1 MAEKIAVINQKGGVG
16 KTTTAYN
23 LASTLARYNKKV
35 LLIDLDPQGNA
46 SMAYG
51 IDISLLKRTVADLL
65 LDEANIRKV
74 VKKTNIKLVSI
85 LPSNLSLALVETKLL
100 EKGKNSSKN
109 RLKEVL
115 EDRYTRLFDYI
126 IIDCPPSLGLMTL
139 NALVA
144 SDSIIIPIQAEFYA
158 LEGLSQLVKTV
169 QVVSRRMNPRLHIL
183 GILLTMFDGRTNLSL
198 QVAEEVK
205 HYFPGKVYATV
216 IPRNVRLS
224 EAPSHGKPI
233 TAYDRTSRGAEA
245 YTALAAEFLK
255 KQNA

>member
-100 EKGKNSSKN
+100 E
-109 RLKEVL
+109 
-115 EDRYTRLFDYI
+115 
-126 IIDCPPSLGLMTL
+126 
-139 NALVA
+139 
-144 SDSIIIPIQAEFYA
+144 
-158 LEGLSQLVKTV
+158 
-169 QVVSRRMNPRLHIL
+169 
-183 GILLTMFDGRTNLSL
+183 
-198 QVAEEVK
+198 
-205 HYFPGKVYATV
+205 
-216 IPRNVRLS
+216 
-224 EAPSHGKPI
+224 
-233 TAYDRTSRGAEA
+233 
-245 YTALAAEFLK
+245 
-255 KQNA
+255 

>member
-126 IIDCPPSLGLMTL
+126 IIDCPPSLGYLSL
-139 NALVA
+139 NALNA
-144 SDSIIIPIQAEFYA
+144 ADSLIIPVQCEYFALDAIAQLLATIISIQRNSNPS
-158 LEGLSQLVKTV
+158 LEIMGLLMT
-169 QVVSRRMNPRLHIL
+169 MYDPRI
-183 GILLTMFDGRTNLSL
+183 NLSL
-198 QVAEEVK
+198 EIASKIRAEFK
-205 HYFPGKVYATV
+205 DKVFTCV
-216 IPRNVRLS
+216 IPRNVSIPVASMKSL
-224 EAPSHGKPI
+224 PVNHYKPLPKVLYPI
-233 TAYDRTSRGAEA
+233 W
-245 YTALAAEFLK
+245 L
-255 KQNA
+255 